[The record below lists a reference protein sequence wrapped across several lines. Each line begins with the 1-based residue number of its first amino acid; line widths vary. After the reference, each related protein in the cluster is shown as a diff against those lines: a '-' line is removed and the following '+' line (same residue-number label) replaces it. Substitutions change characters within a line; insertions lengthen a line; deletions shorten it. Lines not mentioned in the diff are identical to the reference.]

1 MLLLHILHKQ
11 HVTDIIPRT
20 AGDHIKHVK
29 CQTTTIPYQLRV
41 LFGSLRTYK
50 EHIQHNYLSGCSNL
64 PNSVSKRGSNYLL
77 LFSPFSSFCLC
88 FVSALAHELQT
99 SSLIKS
105 DQWGIGRMLRR
116 TQLTNLACQRQ
127 RKSKGWVEERWGYKG
142 KAVSASSGTSCAWA
156 LCTQPCTNN
165 RWGFFSTFL
174 FNGSGFD
181 FSFLLSCLQ
190 LSGVCWTPEMR
201 QSLVSGI
208 VFLSTNVPQ
217 FPTVFWLKTC

>member
-1 MLLLHILHKQ
+1 MCSSSTFCINSMSQILFLAQLETTLNMWNAKRQ
-11 HVTDIIPRT
+11 QSPINYVYCLGLCELTKNTIIICLV
-20 AGDHIKHVK
+20 AQI
-29 CQTTTIPYQLRV
+29 CQTP
-41 LFGSLRTYK
+41 SLK
-50 EHIQHNYLSGCSNL
+50 GEAIICFFFL
-64 PNSVSKRGSNYLL
+64 PSL
-77 LFSPFSSFCLC
+77 PFVCAL
-88 FVSALAHELQT
+88 SALAHELQT

-165 RWGFFSTFL
+165 RWGFFSTLL

-217 FPTVFWLKTC
+217 FPTVSWLKTC